1 MITLELD
8 AKDLQILAILQQQ
21 GRLPNQELAKQIN
34 LSPSPCLRRVKM
46 LEDAGVIQ
54 GYAAQV
60 SAKAVGLGLNALIAV
75 TLVRHDKDTIDVF
88 EAQVRA
94 IPEIMECYLQTGA
107 DDYWLR
113 AVLPDLEAYETFMRD
128 KLHTIP
134 GIRSMTSSIVVST
147 IKSSQMLPLEQIQS
161 KPVRF

>member
-34 LSPSPCLRRVKM
+34 LSSSPCLRRVKM

-60 SAKAVGLGLNALIAV
+60 SAKAVGLGLNAGSA
-75 TLVRHDKDTIDVF
+75 
-88 EAQVRA
+88 
-94 IPEIMECYLQTGA
+94 
-107 DDYWLR
+107 
-113 AVLPDLEAYETFMRD
+113 
-128 KLHTIP
+128 
-134 GIRSMTSSIVVST
+134 
-147 IKSSQMLPLEQIQS
+147 
-161 KPVRF
+161 